1 MLLGEF
7 DFTVNFIS
15 TSETPFLAKL
25 FFLVF
30 ILMMSLVFM
39 NLLLGLAVSD
49 INTLVKVSCVS
60 MTAT

>member
-15 TSETPFLAKL
+15 ASETPFLAKL